1 MKGKV
6 FSVSRGRRK
15 EFYGGILYSLS
26 VFFAACHCT
35 DTAEAPEELHS
46 FHLWA
51 LSAGEQRCLMWG
63 EAHKTPQ
70 GFLHHS
76 PSGGPEGRSPYLLHG
91 LQTLVLEGYGRFPER
106 SATDLPPQIPGA
118 ITSESPP
125 CQSEGVHADLHPLAP
140 WGC

>member
-1 MKGKV
+1 ME
-6 FSVSRGRRK
+6 
-15 EFYGGILYSLS
+15 EFYIPLVSFLLPGVALTL
-26 VFFAACHCT
+26 
-35 DTAEAPEELHS
+35 AEAPAEPHS
-46 FHLWA
+46 FRPRA
-51 LSAGEQRCLMWG
+51 LRAGEQGRLTWG
-63 EAHKTPQ
+63 EAHETPQ
-70 GFLHHS
+70 GFLRHS

-91 LQTLVLEGYGRFPER
+91 LQTLVLEGRGRFPER

>member
-6 FSVSRGRRK
+6 LSVSRGRRIK
-15 EFYGGILYSLS
+15 VDEFCILS
-26 VFFAACHCT
+26 VSFLLPVMAPT
-35 DTAEAPEELHS
+35 LAEAPAELHS
-46 FHLWA
+46 FHPRA
-51 LSAGEQRCLMWG
+51 LGTGEQGRLTWG
-63 EAHKTPQ
+63 EAHETPQ
-70 GFLHHS
+70 GFLRHS

-91 LQTLVLEGYGRFPER
+91 LQTLVLEGCGRFPER

-118 ITSESPP
+118 MTSESPP